1 MRLLRRAKYMKKVMV
16 VPTYWGRDSQIG
28 WQLGDDIYDHPT
40 PLDKKGTL
48 PRFFESLQVIENQDF
63 ELVIILATTTNEI
76 EKEACEKVQNL
87 IKKYRPKEIT
97 TYLLSARTLNKIK
110 SFYNEKSSLPL
121 RLFTLRGYSNI
132 RNMCIYGGYLA
143 GGDVVILIDDDEIF
157 EDEIFIKKVS
167 EFIGGRFYGQ
177 TVDGIA
183 GYYINENGEY
193 YDDVN
198 IEPWMTYWNR
208 FGSKSKAFDKII
220 GNSPRLKIT
229 PFAFGGLMVI
239 HKNLYKIVPFDPN
252 LTRGEDI
259 DYLINA
265 RMFGFNFFLDNK
277 LSILHLPPEKPHPV
291 WQRFRQDMYR
301 FYYEK
306 KKLES
311 QFEKSNMQLVSAK
324 DFEPYP
330 GEFMKEDLE
339 DKVFKSN
346 IMLALDYLSDG
357 QIEDTKATLK
367 NIYISKYSAEP
378 EQNVFKDYLKL
389 QSEWEEKFNFAEE
402 HYLDLQ
408 NIFKECKISE
418 KKRLSGVKKDMK
430 NHKGIMNLP
439 IFKALSEEELNELL
453 EISEFESYKSK
464 DKVLK
469 KGDKDDALYI
479 IEEGRVKVINNKEGK
494 GKNIKLA
501 ELTKDDFFGL
511 TSLIASKSANY
522 LVDVVAQG
530 PVEIVKIN
538 RDDIFA
544 FFANN
549 HQSSLKI
556 LLYFMKKLNK
566 QLEDLTEMYTDVQI
580 KDRDISKI
588 MDK

>member
-1 MRLLRRAKYMKKVMV
+1 MKKVMV
-16 VPTYWGRDSQIG
+16 VPTYWGRDSKTG

-40 PLDKKGTL
+40 PIDQEGTL
-48 PRFFESLQVIENQDF
+48 PRFFNSLKMLEQDDF
-63 ELVIILATTTNEI
+63 ELVIILATTTPEI
-76 EKEACEKVQNL
+76 EEEAYQKVKNIIQ
-87 IKKYRPKEIT
+87 KYSPQIT
-97 TYLLSARTLNKIK
+97 TYLFSARNLNKIK
-110 SFYNEKSSLPL
+110 DFYNENSSLPL
-121 RLFTLRGYSNI
+121 RLFSLSGYSNI

-157 EDEIFIKKVS
+157 NDENFIDKAT

-220 GNSPRLKIT
+220 GSSPRLKIT

-306 KKLES
+306 KKLDT
-311 QFEKSNMQLVSAK
+311 QIEKSNMQFVSAE
-324 DFEPYP
+324 DFDPYP
-330 GEFMKEDLE
+330 GEFMKKDLE
-339 DKVFKSN
+339 DKIFKSN
-346 IMLALDYLSDG
+346 IMLALDYLSENK
-357 QIEDTKATLK
+357 IENTKATLK

-378 EQNVFKDYLKL
+378 DQNVFKNYLEL
-389 QSEWEEKFNFAEE
+389 QDEWENILDFADKNF
-402 HYLDLQ
+402 YDLQ
-408 NIFKECKISE
+408 EIFENTLVKVE
-418 KKRLSGVKKDMK
+418 KKKVEVSEEIKNYRSVIDLPVFKSLSGT
-430 NHKGIMNLP
+430 
-439 IFKALSEEELNELL
+439 ELDELL
-453 EISEFESYKSK
+453 SIGNFMTYETGEKI
-464 DKVLK
+464 LK
-469 KGDKDDALYI
+469 RGDKDDALYI
-479 IEEGRVKVINNKEGK
+479 IQEGNVKIVNDQKENGKEINLAQLGK
-494 GKNIKLA
+494 G
-501 ELTKDDFFGL
+501 DFFGL
-511 TSLIASKSANY
+511 TSLIASKSSNY
-522 LVDVVAQG
+522 LVDVIAKEQ
-530 PVEIVKIN
+530 VKILKIY
-538 RDDIFA
+538 RDDLFD

-549 HQSSLKI
+549 HESSVKM
-556 LLYFMKKLNK
+556 LLYFMRKLNE
-566 QLEDLTEMYTDVQI
+566 QLEDLTEMYTDVQL
-580 KDRDISKI
+580 KGQDISQI
-588 MDK
+588 MDE

>member
-1 MRLLRRAKYMKKVMV
+1 MKKVMV
-16 VPTYWGRDSQIG
+16 VPTYWGRDTKTG

-40 PLDKKGTL
+40 PIDQTGTL
-48 PRFFESLQVIENQDF
+48 PRFLKSLKKLEKDF
-63 ELVIILATTTNEI
+63 ELVIILCTTTPQI
-76 EKEACEKVQNL
+76 KKEAYQKVKKIIKENEPPVKTYL
-87 IKKYRPKEIT
+87 FSERSLGGVKKYYEQNSSLSLR
-97 TYLLSARTLNKIK
+97 LLSL
-110 SFYNEKSSLPL
+110 S
-121 RLFTLRGYSNI
+121 GYSNI
-132 RNMCIYGGYLA
+132 RNICLFTGFLA

-157 EDEIFIKKVS
+157 NDQDFIHKTT

-177 TVDGIA
+177 TVDAIA
-183 GYYINENGEY
+183 GYYVNENGEY

-198 IEPWMTYWNR
+198 IEPWMTYWDR

-220 GNSPRLKIT
+220 GSSPRLKKT
-229 PFAFGGLMVI
+229 PFAFGGLMII

-259 DYLINA
+259 DYLINSK
-265 RMFGFNFFLDNK
+265 MFGFNFFLDNE
-277 LSILHLPPEKPHPV
+277 LSILHLPPQKPHPI

-311 QFEKSNMQLVSAK
+311 QSEKSNMQLVSAE

-389 QSEWEEKFNFAEE
+389 QSEWEENFNFAEE

-408 NIFKECKISE
+408 NIFKECTISE
-418 KKRLSGVKKDMK
+418 KKRLSRVKKDMK
-430 NHKGIMNLP
+430 NHKGIMDLP

-464 DKVLK
+464 DKILK

-479 IEEGRVKVINNKEGK
+479 IEEGRVKVINNKEKK
-494 GKNIKLA
+494 GKDIELA

-580 KDRDISKI
+580 KDRDISQI
-588 MDK
+588 MDE

>member
-1 MRLLRRAKYMKKVMV
+1 MKKVMV
-16 VPTYWGRDSQIG
+16 VPTYWGRDSKTG

-40 PLDKKGTL
+40 PIDKEGTL
-48 PRFFESLQVIENQDF
+48 PRFFQSLETLADKDF
-63 ELVIILATTTNEI
+63 DLVIILATTNSDIKNE
-76 EKEACEKVQNL
+76 AFNKVKNI
-87 IKKYRPKEIT
+87 IKKHGPKVT
-97 TYLLSARTLNKIK
+97 TYLFSYQALNKIK
-110 SFYNEKSSLPL
+110 EFYNKSSFDQRIFNLS
-121 RLFTLRGYSNI
+121 GYSNI
-132 RNMCIYGGYLA
+132 RNMCIFGGYLA
-143 GGDVVILIDDDEIF
+143 GGDVVLLIDDDEIF
-157 EDEIFIKKVS
+157 EDEIFMEKAS

-220 GNSPRLKIT
+220 GRSPRLKIT

-306 KKLES
+306 KKLET
-311 QFEKSNMQLVSAK
+311 QLEKSNMQLVSAE
-324 DFEPYP
+324 DFDPYP

-346 IMLALDYLSDG
+346 IMLALDYLSDNE
-357 QIEDTKATLK
+357 IENTKATLK

-378 EQNVFKDYLKL
+378 EYNVFKHYLEL
-389 QSEWEEKFNFAEE
+389 QDEWENILNFADDNFPE
-402 HYLDLQ
+402 LQ
-408 NIFKECKISE
+408 DIFKDTLVGETKE
-418 KKRLSGVKKDMK
+418 KVEVKKDIK
-430 NHKGIMNLP
+430 SYQNIIDLP
-439 IFKALSEEELNELL
+439 IFKTVSEEELDELL
-453 EISEFESYKSK
+453 SISQFKNYEI
-464 DKVLK
+464 
-469 KGDKDDALYI
+469 GDKILESGDRDDALFI
-479 IEEGRVKVINNKEGK
+479 MQEGKVKIVNNKEEEK
-494 GKNIKLA
+494 EIKLA
-501 ELTKDDFFGL
+501 ELEKGDFFGL

-522 LVDVVAQG
+522 LVDVVAQT
-530 PVEIVKIN
+530 PVKLVKIN
-538 RDDIFA
+538 RDDIFD
-544 FFANN
+544 FFSAN
-549 HQSSLKI
+549 HESSVKL
-556 LLYFMKKLNK
+556 LLYFMKKLNE
-566 QLEDLTEMYTDVQI
+566 QLEDLTEMYTDVQL
-580 KDRDISKI
+580 KDRDISQI
-588 MDK
+588 MDE

>member
-1 MRLLRRAKYMKKVMV
+1 MKKVMV
-16 VPTYWGRDSQIG
+16 VPTYWGRDSETG

-40 PLDKKGTL
+40 PIDKEGTL
-48 PRFFESLQVIENQDF
+48 PRFFKSLQILADKEF
-63 ELVIILATTTNEI
+63 ELVIILATTTPEI
-76 EKEACEKVQNL
+76 EEEASEKVEKI
-87 IKKYRPKEIT
+87 IKEYSPKEVT
-97 TYLLSARTLNKIK
+97 TYLFSARTLNKIK

-220 GNSPRLKIT
+220 GSSPRLKIT

-306 KKLES
+306 KKLET
-311 QFEKSNMQLVSAK
+311 QLEKSNMQLVSAE
-324 DFEPYP
+324 DFDPYP
-330 GEFMKEDLE
+330 GEFMKKDLE
-339 DKVFKSN
+339 DKIFKAN
-346 IMLALDYLSDG
+346 IMLALDYLSDNE
-357 QIEDTKATLK
+357 IENTKATLK

-378 EQNVFKDYLKL
+378 EYNVFKHYLEL
-389 QSEWEEKFNFAEE
+389 QDEWENILNFADDNFPE
-402 HYLDLQ
+402 LQ
-408 NIFKECKISE
+408 DIFKDTLVGETKE
-418 KKRLSGVKKDMK
+418 KVEVKKDIK
-430 NHKGIMNLP
+430 SYQNIIDLP
-439 IFKALSEEELNELL
+439 IFKTVSEEELDELL
-453 EISEFESYKSK
+453 SISQFKNYEIGDKILES
-464 DKVLK
+464 
-469 KGDKDDALYI
+469 GDKDDALFI
-479 IEEGRVKVINNKEGK
+479 MQEGKVKIVNNKEEEK
-494 GKNIKLA
+494 EIKLA
-501 ELTKDDFFGL
+501 ELEKGDFFGL

-522 LVDVVAQG
+522 LVDVVAQT
-530 PVEIVKIN
+530 PVKLVKIN
-538 RDDIFA
+538 RDDIFD
-544 FFANN
+544 FFSAN
-549 HQSSLKI
+549 HESSVKL
-556 LLYFMKKLNK
+556 LLYFMKKLNE
-566 QLEDLTEMYTDVQI
+566 QLEDLTEMYTDVQL
-580 KDRDISKI
+580 KGRDISQI
-588 MDK
+588 MDE

>member
-1 MRLLRRAKYMKKVMV
+1 MKKVMV
-16 VPTYWGRDSQIG
+16 VPTYWGRDSKTG

-40 PLDKKGTL
+40 PIDKEGTL
-48 PRFFESLQVIENQDF
+48 PRFFDSLQVLAEKDF
-63 ELVIILATTTNEI
+63 ELVIILATTTPEI
-76 EKEACEKVQNL
+76 EKQAREKVKN
-87 IKKYRPKEIT
+87 IISKYRPKEVT
-97 TYLLSARTLNKIK
+97 TYLFSARALNKIK
-110 SFYNEKSSLPL
+110 SYYNKKSSLPL
-121 RLFTLRGYSNI
+121 RLFTLRGYSNV
-132 RNMCIYGGYLA
+132 RNMCVFGGYLA
-143 GGDVVILIDDDEIF
+143 GGEVVILIDDDEIF
-157 EDEIFIKKVS
+157 EDENFMKKAS

-220 GNSPRLKIT
+220 GRSPRLKIT

-306 KKLES
+306 KKLET
-311 QFEKSNMQLVSAK
+311 QHEKSNMQLVSAE
-324 DFEPYP
+324 DFDPYP
-330 GEFMKEDLE
+330 GEFMKKELE
-339 DKVFKSN
+339 DKIFKAN
-346 IMLALDYLSDG
+346 IMLALDYLSDNE
-357 QIEDTKATLK
+357 IENTKAALK

-378 EQNVFKDYLKL
+378 DYNVFKHYLEL
-389 QSEWEEKFNFAEE
+389 QDEWENILNFADDNFFE
-402 HYLDLQ
+402 LQ
-408 NIFKECKISE
+408 NILKATVIGE
-418 KKRLSGVKKDMK
+418 KKKAVEVKKEMK
-430 NHKGIMNLP
+430 SYPDIIDLP
-439 IFKALSEEELNELL
+439 IFKTVSETELDELL
-453 EISEFESYKSK
+453 SISQFKNYEIG
-464 DKVLK
+464 DNILK

-479 IEEGRVKVINNKEGK
+479 MQKGKVKIINNKKEEGK
-494 GKNIKLA
+494 EIKLA
-501 ELTKDDFFGL
+501 ELERGDFFGL

-522 LVDVVAQG
+522 LVDVVAQT
-530 PVEIVKIN
+530 PVKLVKIN
-538 RDDIFA
+538 RDDIFD
-544 FFANN
+544 FFSAN
-549 HQSSLKI
+549 HESSVKL
-556 LLYFMKKLNK
+556 LLYFMKKLNE
-566 QLEDLTEMYTDVQI
+566 QLEDLTEMYTDVQLQG
-580 KDRDISKI
+580 RDISQI
-588 MDK
+588 MDE

>member
-1 MRLLRRAKYMKKVMV
+1 MKKVMV

-97 TYLLSARTLNKIK
+97 TYLLSARTLDKIK
-110 SFYNEKSSLPL
+110 TYYNKNSSLPL
-121 RLFTLRGYSNI
+121 RLFSLSGYSNI
-132 RNMCIYGGYLA
+132 RNICIFGGYLA

-157 EDEIFIKKVS
+157 QDESFIKKAS

-306 KKLES
+306 KKLDT
-311 QFEKSNMQLVSAK
+311 QFEKSNMQIVNAK
-324 DFEPYP
+324 DFDPYP

-339 DKVFKSN
+339 DKIFKAN
-346 IMLALDYLSDG
+346 IMLALDYLSDNE
-357 QIEDTKATLK
+357 IENTKAALK
-367 NIYISKYSAEP
+367 NIHISKYSAEP
-378 EQNVFKDYLKL
+378 EYNVFEHYLKL
-389 QSEWEEKFNFAEE
+389 QDEWEKILTFADENLPE
-402 HYLDLQ
+402 LQ
-408 NIFKECKISE
+408 NIFKKTAVGEQ
-418 KKRLSGVKKDMK
+418 KKKVEVKKEIKSYPNITD
-430 NHKGIMNLP
+430 LP
-439 IFKALSEEELNELL
+439 IFKTVSEKELDELL
-453 EISEFESYKSK
+453 SISQFNSYEVG
-464 DKVLK
+464 DKILTR
-469 KGDKDDALYI
+469 GDKDDALYI
-479 IEEGRVKVINNKEGK
+479 IQEGKVKILNNKKEEGKE
-494 GKNIKLA
+494 IKLA
-501 ELTKDDFFGL
+501 ELERGDFFGL

-522 LVDVVAQG
+522 LVDVVAQT
-530 PVEIVKIN
+530 PVKLVKIN
-538 RDDIFA
+538 RDDIFD
-544 FFANN
+544 FFSAN
-549 HQSSLKI
+549 HESSVKL

-566 QLEDLTEMYTDVQI
+566 QLEDLTEMYTDVQL
-580 KDRDISKI
+580 KDRDISQI
-588 MDK
+588 MDE